1 MTTPDINLEHEETR
15 RKLIAL
21 RSKLGADTPAGHR
34 CSNLVEQL
42 QEYKRSSDETQRGHL
57 IRGIKA
63 QMTELTELAA
73 KADKPQ

>member
-1 MTTPDINLEHEETR
+1 MNLDHEETR

-42 QEYKRSSDETQRGHL
+42 ENMRTAASAEQRGHL
-57 IRGIKA
+57 AKSIHR

>member
-1 MTTPDINLEHEETR
+1 MTDFDHEDTR

-42 QEYKRSSDETQRGHL
+42 ENMRTAEGDQRAHL
-57 IRGIKA
+57 AKGIQR
-63 QMTELTELAA
+63 QMTELTDLAA

>member
-1 MTTPDINLEHEETR
+1 MNFDLEDTR

-42 QEYKRSSDETQRGHL
+42 EAMRSAPSKEQRGHL
-57 IRGIKA
+57 AKNIAR
-63 QMTELTELAA
+63 QMTELTDLAA
-73 KADKPQ
+73 KADRPQN

>member
-1 MTTPDINLEHEETR
+1 MDLDYEDTR

-42 QEYKRSSDETQRGHL
+42 ENMRSAASKEQRGHL
-57 IRGIKA
+57 AKSISR
-63 QMTELTELAA
+63 QMAELTDLAA

>member
-1 MTTPDINLEHEETR
+1 MDFDHEDTR
-15 RKLIAL
+15 RQLIAL

-42 QEYKRSSDETQRGHL
+42 ESMRTAEGEQRAHL
-57 IRGIKA
+57 AKSIQR
-63 QMTELTELAA
+63 QMAELTELSA